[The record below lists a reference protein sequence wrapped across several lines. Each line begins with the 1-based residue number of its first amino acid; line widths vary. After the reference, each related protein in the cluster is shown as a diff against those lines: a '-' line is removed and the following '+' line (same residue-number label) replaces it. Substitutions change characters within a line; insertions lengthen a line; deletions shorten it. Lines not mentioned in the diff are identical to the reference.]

1 MLSQEIFRVA
11 KGDPQPR
18 RESLDLGI
26 SPVLATGDSD
36 LLQLSL
42 LGVGC
47 ALQVLALPC
56 PLPAKPMVPAM
67 VLDMLS
73 EGLAAWA
80 QSREGSRVGG

>member
-11 KGDPQPR
+11 KGNPQPR
-18 RESLDLGI
+18 RKSLDLGI

-47 ALQVLALPC
+47 ALQVLAIALPPPC
-56 PLPAKPMVPAM
+56 
-67 VLDMLS
+67 
-73 EGLAAWA
+73 
-80 QSREGSRVGG
+80 